1 MVFTCAGVAAI
12 QDGPVMQQ
20 MFAKELTNAGHIR
33 RFTIRDEG
41 PEGWE
46 VRVEQDSTIL
56 RRICYNDWHRVERAL
71 ITLALEVSDL
81 EHGGWTVRT
90 PA

>member
-1 MVFTCAGVAAI
+1 MH
-12 QDGPVMQQ
+12 Q
-20 MFAKELTNAGHIR
+20 MFAKELTNAGHTR

-56 RRICYNDWHRVERAL
+56 RRICYTDWHRVERAL
-71 ITLALEVSDL
+71 VTLALEVSDL